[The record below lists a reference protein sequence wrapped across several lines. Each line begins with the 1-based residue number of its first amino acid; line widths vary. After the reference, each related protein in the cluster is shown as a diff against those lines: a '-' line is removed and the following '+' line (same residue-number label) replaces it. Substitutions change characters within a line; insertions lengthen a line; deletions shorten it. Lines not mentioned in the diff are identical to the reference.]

1 MKKAYIRPE
10 ATLIRIAASQI
21 LASSTNIQADG
32 ETETDM
38 QCSMRYPEED
48 WDEKPIVHSLAATVI
63 NQPTTK
69 QQ

>member
-10 ATLIRIAASQI
+10 ATLIRIATTQI

-32 ETETDM
+32 DTETGM

-48 WDEKPIVHSLAATVI
+48 WDE
-63 NQPTTK
+63 
-69 QQ
+69 

>member
-1 MKKAYIRPE
+1 MKNSYIRPE
-10 ATLIRIAASQI
+10 ATLIRIATTQI
-21 LASSTNIQADG
+21 LASSTFQADEEG
-32 ETETDM
+32 TTDM

-48 WDEKPIVHSLAATVI
+48 WDEYPIVHSLAATVI